1 MTLRQTATDLS
12 FYLAR
17 QVDLPEKQVDSLRFG
32 LEIIIGSLIK
42 GILLFALAWA
52 LDIVIPVVVALLAGS
67 GFRLLAGGA
76 HSTAYVRCLVLSLAI
91 YLLTGWTATTYAFL
105 ISPDQL
111 VNLLFIGF
119 LICFLAVRWWA
130 PGPVPGKELNSS
142 RYNLFKMLSLI
153 YLFPWLGA
161 MFYLAGQGH
170 SSLALAG
177 LLALLAQVF
186 GLSPMGYRL
195 IERYDLLLSRND
207 RKEVATNGGQV

>member
-42 GILLFALAWA
+42 GILLFVLAWA
-52 LDIVIPVVVALLAGS
+52 LDIVIPVVVALLVGS
-67 GFRLLAGGA
+67 GFRSLAGGA
-76 HSTAYVRCLVLSLAI
+76 HSTAYIRCLVLSLAI
-91 YLLTGWTATTYAFL
+91 YLLTGWMATTYAFL

-119 LICFLAVRWWA
+119 LFSLLAVLRWA

-142 RYNLFKMLSLI
+142 RHNQFKVLSLL

-161 MFYLAGQGH
+161 MIYLASQGH

-177 LLALLAQVF
+177 LLALLAQGF
-186 GLSPMGYRL
+186 GLTPMGYRL
-195 IERYDLLLSRND
+195 IERYDLLLSRNIG
-207 RKEVATNGGQV
+207 KGVATNVSQI